1 MRDTFDQIRDQIH
14 EIRNPVGPVNLKL
27 ANMEHQIVTS
37 RAFLEER
44 AMTLESKLLGALF
57 RMDKQDLK
65 IADLMASQEKLLE
78 RMNRFERQSP
88 G

>member
-1 MRDTFDQIRDQIH
+1 
-14 EIRNPVGPVNLKL
+14 
-27 ANMEHQIVTS
+27 MEHQIVTS

>member
-14 EIRNPVGPVNLKL
+14 EIRNLVGPVNLKL